1 MCPSCGKLAGI
12 GERCPYCGTSLGGVV
27 NAVRTAARSTATRGG
42 HRVTLGLVIANV
54 LVYFLVVMVGG
65 QELAE
70 GGMEILV
77 PDRLTL
83 VRLGLQVPPLV
94 EAGEWWRLVMPIF
107 LHLGILHIIMNTL
120 VLWVTGRWLEEDIGG
135 WAFFF
140 MYIAAGVA
148 GFALSQVVGL
158 GGGGASGAVAGVLGC
173 TIVKRRL
180 SDGNFRAPVTAQAI
194 QLVVLNG
201 IFGLVVSKVNNYA
214 HLGGLLTGA
223 TLGFV
228 IWWAESKRF
237 GARLWLGAGLAAGAV
252 VVASVVMMLR
262 WEMPAAFAME
272 PERVQRTNVAIS
284 CVNFVQDARD
294 GRGLLGRAA
303 AQRGLACMQSVA
315 PIDGDADRALSLIR
329 SGLERVVRGQQEG
342 SSADDE
348 EGHRRIEEGMR
359 SFAVWHREHV
369 GSDKDP
375 SER

>member
-77 PDRLTL
+77 PNQLTL
-83 VRLGLQVPPLV
+83 TRLGLQDPALV

-107 LHLGILHIIMNTL
+107 LHLGILHIVMNTL

-158 GGGGASGAVAGVLGC
+158 GGGGASGAVAGILGC

-201 IFGLVVSKVNNYA
+201 IFGLMVSKVNNYA

-223 TLGFV
+223 ALGVV

-262 WEMPAAFAME
+262 WEMPSDVAMKPQRELRTKAAITCFNDM
-272 PERVQRTNVAIS
+272 QR
-284 CVNFVQDARD
+284 
-294 GRGLLGRAA
+294 GRTGAFGIGRAA
-303 AQRGLACMQSVA
+303 AERGLACFRAIEPVD
-315 PIDGDADRALSLIR
+315 PEFDRALGIIQ
-329 SGLERVVRGQQEG
+329 SGLQQVLRAQREASMEDDREG
-342 SSADDE
+342 N
-348 EGHRRIEEGMR
+348 RRIDEGAR
-359 SFAVWHREHV
+359 AFLQWGRPHGLTTE
-369 GSDKDP
+369 DP
-375 SER
+375 SKP